1 MGSPAFNNAFGGDW
15 LNESNPGSIIDSL
28 ARYSPTPAYTPA
40 PNPFR
45 TPTLPSA
52 LTGGAA
58 GTAGVGGLPSALTAV
73 LGGAAGAGAGGQS
86 DIAAAID
93 RYNSGLGKMNTKDWI
108 GAGIGGVQT
117 IGGLIGAFG
126 SLNLANKQYDLSKR
140 MMETNLTNQV
150 GAYNT
155 ALDDKARSRQVV
167 EGQTDAERDE
177 YIKAHSA
184 TTGR

>member
-1 MGSPAFNNAFGGDW
+1 MAYDPTAFNSAFSGDW
-15 LNESNPGSIIDSL
+15 LSQIG
-28 ARYSPTPAYTPA
+28 RYSAPQLGQSVAPTLA

-45 TPTLPSA
+45 TQTTPGVGSA
-52 LTGGAA
+52 GA
-58 GTAGVGGLPSALTAV
+58 GGGLPSALTTV
-73 LGGAAGAGAGGQS
+73 LGGAAGAGAGGQT

>member
-1 MGSPAFNNAFGGDW
+1 MGSPAFNNAFSGDW
-15 LNESNPGSIIDSL
+15 LNQSNPGSIIDSL
-28 ARYSPTPAYTPA
+28 ARYSPSPTPAYTPA

-45 TPTLPSA
+45 TQAVLPSA

-58 GTAGVGGLPSALTAV
+58 GAGVPGAVSSV
-73 LGGAAGAGAGGQS
+73 LGGVGGAGGQS

-93 RYNSGLGKMNTKDWI
+93 RYNQGLGKMNTKDWI

-155 ALDDKARSRQVV
+155 ALEDKARSRAVV

>member
-1 MGSPAFNNAFGGDW
+1 
-15 LNESNPGSIIDSL
+15 
-28 ARYSPTPAYTPA
+28 
-40 PNPFR
+40 
-45 TPTLPSA
+45 
-52 LTGGAA
+52 
-58 GTAGVGGLPSALTAV
+58 
-73 LGGAAGAGAGGQS
+73 
-86 DIAAAID
+86 
-93 RYNSGLGKMNTKDWI
+93 MNTKDWI
-108 GAGIGGVQT
+108 GAGIGGIQT

-155 ALDDKARSRQVV
+155 ALEDKARSRAVV

-177 YIKAHSA
+177 YIKTHSA